1 MKDDATPVM
10 GGDYETPTMS
20 ALTSLCRPERN
31 VPMLSHAALSRKAV
45 LTLAALLL
53 AGAVATASAQ
63 TVVTDTGSF
72 TRVPSPS
79 DPTAVD
85 VFFGIRYAAAPVG
98 AARWTPPQAPTAPRG
113 TVLAGLPGPAC
124 PQAGSTA
131 PLPQSEDCLFLNV
144 YVPATAT
151 PHSKLPAFLWI
162 HGGALVS
169 GTGADYDPSV
179 MVAENNIIVVT
190 INYRLG
196 ALGWLVEPGLLAQ
209 TPSFFENLG
218 DAGNYGLMDQQFAL
232 QWVQRNIAGFGGDAG
247 KVTVGGESAGGL
259 SVSSNLVST
268 TTATGLFRS
277 AIVESGAYM
286 LHDVPSEAVYGAIF
300 GAGFDAAVGC
310 TQPNDAA
317 CLRTASVASI
327 LAAQGEVFGA
337 NGISPDFGTKV
348 LPRALQPA
356 FSAGQFIRV
365 PVLQGTNANEGRLF
379 EPLDFPFAST
389 LANIQ
394 AAGGPANFDLS
405 NPNTLCAAEGSGAA
419 AVCTYPQE
427 INLVLGLIGFP
438 AAENTAGLDAVLADE
453 YPLAHFPDP
462 FLPGDA
468 PSSDEALAQI
478 FTDLVFACNGSD
490 SNIDLAGFVPV
501 FGYEFND
508 PNAPPTVGFG
518 TVVKPP
524 NDVFGFP
531 TASEHASE
539 LQFLFNFGTPLSAD
553 EQQLASEM
561 KTYWGNFVNTG
572 NPNLPRRVSFW
583 LPFNFLGAVQ
593 GLVPGPRVPNPFFN
607 FRLEHFCQ
615 IWQPFLAAETG
626 Q

>member
-1 MKDDATPVM
+1 
-10 GGDYETPTMS
+10 MS
-20 ALTSLCRPERN
+20 NYAP
-31 VPMLSHAALSRKAV
+31 SRKVFLA
-45 LTLAALLL
+45 LAALFII
-53 AGAVATASAQ
+53 AAVATASAQ
-63 TVVTDTGSF
+63 TVVTDTGTF
-72 TRVPSPS
+72 IGVPSPS

-85 VFFGIRYAAAPVG
+85 VFFGIRYAAAPEG
-98 AARWTPPQAPTAPRG
+98 AARWTPPQPPTSPAGP
-113 TVLAGLPGPAC
+113 VLADFPGPAC
-124 PQAGSTA
+124 PQAGNTA

-144 YVPATAT
+144 YAPATAT
-151 PHSKLPAFLWI
+151 PHSKLPVFLWI

-209 TPSFFENLG
+209 TPSFFQNVG
-218 DAGNYGLMDQQFAL
+218 DAGDYGLMDQQFAL
-232 QWVQRNIAGFGGDAG
+232 QWVQRNIGGFGGDMR

-268 TTATGLFRS
+268 TTGKGLFRS
-277 AIVESGAYM
+277 AIIESGGYM
-286 LHDVPSEAVYGAIF
+286 LHDVPSELVYGGIF
-300 GAGFDAAVGC
+300 GAGFDAALGC
-310 TQPNDAA
+310 TPPNDAG
-317 CLRTASVASI
+317 CLREASVANI

-348 LPRALQPA
+348 LPLALQPA
-356 FSAGQFIRV
+356 FSTGEFIRV

-389 LANIQ
+389 FPNIL

-405 NPNTLCAAEGSGAA
+405 NPNSFCAEGSSTP

-427 INLVLGLIGFP
+427 INLFLGVIGFP
-438 AAENTAGLDAVLADE
+438 AAENTAALSDALAVE
-453 YPLAHFPDP
+453 YPLANFPDP
-462 FLPGDA
+462 FLPGNA

-490 SNIDLAGFVPV
+490 SNIDLARFVPV

-508 PNAPPTVGFG
+508 PNAPTVVGFG
-518 TVVKPP
+518 TVVEPP
-524 NDVFGFP
+524 NDAFGFP
-531 TASEHASE
+531 SASEHASE
-539 LQFLFNFGTPLSAD
+539 LQFLFNFGTPLSTD
-553 EQQLASEM
+553 EQQLAGEM

-572 NPNLPRRVSFW
+572 DPNLPRHSSFW
-583 LPFNFLGAVQ
+583 LPFNFIGAVQ
-593 GLVPGPRVPNPFFN
+593 DLVPGPRIPNPFFN
-607 FRLEHFCQ
+607 FRQEHFCG
-615 IWQPFLAAETG
+615 IWQPFIAAETG
-626 Q
+626 E

>member
-1 MKDDATPVM
+1 
-10 GGDYETPTMS
+10 MS
-20 ALTSLCRPERN
+20 NYAS
-31 VPMLSHAALSRKAV
+31 SRKVFLA
-45 LTLAALLL
+45 LAALFLI
-53 AGAVATASAQ
+53 AAVATASAQ
-63 TVVTDTGSF
+63 TVVTDTGTF
-72 TRVPSPS
+72 IGVPSPS

-85 VFFGIRYAAAPVG
+85 VFFGIRYAAAPEG
-98 AARWTPPQAPTAPRG
+98 AARWTPPQPPTSPAAP
-113 TVLAGLPGPAC
+113 VLADFPGPAC

-144 YVPATAT
+144 YAPATAT
-151 PHSKLPAFLWI
+151 PHSKLPVFLWI

-209 TPSFFENLG
+209 TPSFFQNVG
-218 DAGNYGLMDQQFAL
+218 DAGDYGLMDQQFAL
-232 QWVQRNIAGFGGDAG
+232 QWVQRNIGGFGGDMR

-268 TTATGLFRS
+268 TTGKGLFRS
-277 AIVESGAYM
+277 AIIESGGYM
-286 LHDVPSEAVYGAIF
+286 LHDVPSELVYGGIF
-300 GAGFDAAVGC
+300 GAGFDAALGC
-310 TQPNDAA
+310 TPPNDAG
-317 CLRTASVASI
+317 CLREASVANI

-348 LPRALQPA
+348 LPLALQPA
-356 FSAGQFIRV
+356 LSTGEFIRV

-389 LANIQ
+389 FPNIL

-405 NPNTLCAAEGSGAA
+405 NPNSFCAEGSSTP

-427 INLVLGLIGFP
+427 INLFLGVIGFP
-438 AAENTAGLDAVLADE
+438 AAENTAALSDALAVE
-453 YPLAHFPDP
+453 YPLANFPDP
-462 FLPGDA
+462 FLPGNA

-490 SNIDLAGFVPV
+490 SNIDLARFVPV

-508 PNAPPTVGFG
+508 PNAPTVVGFG
-518 TVVKPP
+518 TVVEPP
-524 NDVFGFP
+524 NDAFGFP
-531 TASEHASE
+531 SASEHASE
-539 LQFLFNFGTPLSAD
+539 LQFLFNFGTPLSTD
-553 EQQLASEM
+553 EQQLAGEM

-572 NPNLPRRVSFW
+572 DPNLPRHSSFW
-583 LPFNFLGAVQ
+583 LPFNFIGAVQ
-593 GLVPGPRVPNPFFN
+593 DLVPGPRIPNPFFN
-607 FRLEHFCQ
+607 FRQEHFCG
-615 IWQPFLAAETG
+615 IWQPFIAAETG
-626 Q
+626 E

>member
-1 MKDDATPVM
+1 
-10 GGDYETPTMS
+10 MS
-20 ALTSLCRPERN
+20 NYAP
-31 VPMLSHAALSRKAV
+31 SRKVFLA
-45 LTLAALLL
+45 LAALFII
-53 AGAVATASAQ
+53 AAVATASAQ
-63 TVVTDTGSF
+63 TVVTDTGTF
-72 TRVPSPS
+72 IGVPSPS

-85 VFFGIRYAAAPVG
+85 VFFGIRYAAAPEG
-98 AARWTPPQAPTAPRG
+98 AARWTPPQPPTSPAGP
-113 TVLAGLPGPAC
+113 VLADFPGPAC

-144 YVPATAT
+144 YAPATAT
-151 PHSKLPAFLWI
+151 PHSKLPVFLWI

-209 TPSFFENLG
+209 TPSFFQNVG
-218 DAGNYGLMDQQFAL
+218 DAGDYGLMDQQFAL
-232 QWVQRNIAGFGGDAG
+232 QWVQRNIGGFGGDMR

-268 TTATGLFRS
+268 TTAKGLFRS
-277 AIVESGAYM
+277 AIIESGGYM
-286 LHDVPSEAVYGAIF
+286 LHDVPSELVYGGIF
-300 GAGFDAAVGC
+300 GAGFDAALGC
-310 TQPNDAA
+310 TPPNDAG
-317 CLRTASVASI
+317 CLREASVANI

-348 LPRALQPA
+348 LPLALQPA
-356 FSAGQFIRV
+356 FSTGEFIRV

-389 LANIQ
+389 FPNIL

-405 NPNTLCAAEGSGAA
+405 NPNSFCAEGSSTP

-427 INLVLGLIGFP
+427 INLFLGVIGFP
-438 AAENTAGLDAVLADE
+438 AAENTAALSDALAVE
-453 YPLAHFPDP
+453 YPLANFPDP
-462 FLPGDA
+462 FLPGNA

-490 SNIDLAGFVPV
+490 SNIDLARFVPV

-508 PNAPPTVGFG
+508 PNAPTVVGFG
-518 TVVKPP
+518 TVVEPP
-524 NDVFGFP
+524 NDAFGFP
-531 TASEHASE
+531 SASEHASE

-553 EQQLASEM
+553 EQQLAGEM

-572 NPNLPRRVSFW
+572 DPNLPRHSSFW
-583 LPFNFLGAVQ
+583 LPFNFIGAVQ
-593 GLVPGPRVPNPFFN
+593 DLVPGPRIPNPFFN
-607 FRLEHFCQ
+607 FRQEHFCG
-615 IWQPFLAAETG
+615 IWQPFIAAETG
-626 Q
+626 E

>member
-1 MKDDATPVM
+1 
-10 GGDYETPTMS
+10 
-20 ALTSLCRPERN
+20 
-31 VPMLSHAALSRKAV
+31 MLSNRLRNATFTRKALLV
-45 LTLAALLL
+45 LAALFLV
-53 AGAVATASAQ
+53 AAIATASAQ
-63 TVVTDTGSF
+63 TVVTDTGTF
-72 TRVPSPS
+72 TGVPSPS

-85 VFFGIRYAAAPVG
+85 VFFGIRYALAPEG
-98 AARWTPPQAPTAPRG
+98 AARWTPPQPPIPPTG
-113 TVLAGLPGPAC
+113 TVLADIPGPAC

-131 PLPQSEDCLFLNV
+131 SLPQSEDCLFLNV
-144 YVPATAT
+144 YVPATAR
-151 PHSKLPAFLWI
+151 PHSKLPVFFWI
-162 HGGALVS
+162 HGGALVT

-209 TPSFFENLG
+209 ASSFFQNVG

-232 QWVQRNIAGFGGDAG
+232 QWVQRNITGFGGDAR

-259 SVSSNLVST
+259 SVSSNLAST

-277 AIVESGAYM
+277 AIIESGAYM
-286 LHDVPSEAVYGAIF
+286 LHDVPSEQIYGAIF
-300 GAGFDAAVGC
+300 GAGFDAVLGC

-317 CLRTASVASI
+317 CLRAAPVASI
-327 LAAQGEVFGA
+327 VAAQGEVFGA
-337 NGISPDFGTKV
+337 NGISPDFGTKI
-348 LPRALQPA
+348 LPSGLQQA
-356 FSAGQFIRV
+356 FSTGEFIRV

-389 LANIQ
+389 FPNIL

-405 NPNTLCAAEGSGAA
+405 NPNTFCEAPGSSTP

-427 INLVLGLIGFP
+427 INLFLGVIGFP
-438 AAENTAGLDAVLADE
+438 AAENTAALSAALADE
-453 YPLAHFPDP
+453 YPLTNFPDP
-462 FLPGDA
+462 FLAGNA
-468 PSSDEALAQI
+468 PSSDEALSQI

-490 SNIDLAGFVPV
+490 SSIDLSFFTPV

-518 TVVKPP
+518 TVVEPP

-539 LQFLFNFGTPLSAD
+539 LQFLFNFGTTLSAD
-553 EQQLASEM
+553 EQRLASEI
-561 KTYWGNFVNTG
+561 KTYWGNFVNSG
-572 NPNLPRRVSFW
+572 NPNLPRRASLW
-583 LPFNFLGAVQ
+583 LPFNFFGAVQ
-593 GLVPGPRVPNPFFN
+593 DLAPGPKAPNPFFT
-607 FRLEHFCQ
+607 FRQEHFCQ
-615 IWQPFLAAETG
+615 IWQPFIAAETG
-626 Q
+626 E

>member
-1 MKDDATPVM
+1 
-10 GGDYETPTMS
+10 MS
-20 ALTSLCRPERN
+20 NYAP
-31 VPMLSHAALSRKAV
+31 SRKVFLA
-45 LTLAALLL
+45 LAALFII
-53 AGAVATASAQ
+53 AAVATASAQ
-63 TVVTDTGSF
+63 TVVTDTGTF
-72 TRVPSPS
+72 IGVPSPS

-85 VFFGIRYAAAPVG
+85 VFFGIRYAAAPEG
-98 AARWTPPQAPTAPRG
+98 AARWTPPQPPTSPAGP
-113 TVLAGLPGPAC
+113 VLADFPGPAC

-144 YVPATAT
+144 YAPATAT
-151 PHSKLPAFLWI
+151 PHSKLPVFLWI

-209 TPSFFENLG
+209 TPSFFQNVG
-218 DAGNYGLMDQQFAL
+218 DAGDYGLMDQQFAL
-232 QWVQRNIAGFGGDAG
+232 QWVQRNIGGFGGDMR

-268 TTATGLFRS
+268 TTGKGLFRS
-277 AIVESGAYM
+277 AIIESGGYM
-286 LHDVPSEAVYGAIF
+286 LHDVPSELVYGGIF
-300 GAGFDAAVGC
+300 GAGFDAALGC
-310 TQPNDAA
+310 TPPNDAG
-317 CLRTASVASI
+317 CLREASVANI

-348 LPRALQPA
+348 LPLALQPA
-356 FSAGQFIRV
+356 LSTGEFIRV

-389 LANIQ
+389 FPNIL

-405 NPNTLCAAEGSGAA
+405 NPNSFCAEGSSTP

-427 INLVLGLIGFP
+427 INLFLGVIGFP
-438 AAENTAGLDAVLADE
+438 AAENTAALSDALAVE
-453 YPLAHFPDP
+453 YPLANFPDP
-462 FLPGDA
+462 FLPGNA

-490 SNIDLAGFVPV
+490 SNIDLARFVPV

-508 PNAPPTVGFG
+508 PNAPTVVGFG
-518 TVVKPP
+518 TVVEPP
-524 NDVFGFP
+524 NDAFGFP
-531 TASEHASE
+531 SASEHASE
-539 LQFLFNFGTPLSAD
+539 LQFLFNFGTPLSTD
-553 EQQLASEM
+553 EQQLAGEM

-572 NPNLPRRVSFW
+572 DPNLPRHSSFW
-583 LPFNFLGAVQ
+583 LPFNFIGAVQ
-593 GLVPGPRVPNPFFN
+593 DLVPGPRIPNPFFN
-607 FRLEHFCQ
+607 FRQEHFCG
-615 IWQPFLAAETG
+615 IWQPFIAAETG
-626 Q
+626 E

>member
-1 MKDDATPVM
+1 
-10 GGDYETPTMS
+10 
-20 ALTSLCRPERN
+20 
-31 VPMLSHAALSRKAV
+31 MLSNPALRRKAALA
-45 LTLAALLL
+45 LAALFL
-53 AGAVATASAQ
+53 AASVATASSQ
-63 TVVTDTGSF
+63 TVVTDTGTF
-72 TRVPSPS
+72 TGIPSPS

-85 VFFGIRYAAAPVG
+85 VFFGIRYAAAPEG
-98 AARWTPPQAPTAPRG
+98 AARWTPPQPPTPPTG
-113 TVLAGLPGPAC
+113 TVLAEIPGPAC
-124 PQAGSTA
+124 PQAASTA

-144 YVPATAT
+144 FVPATAK
-151 PHSKLPAFLWI
+151 PHSKLPVFLWI
-162 HGGALVS
+162 HGGALVT

-179 MVAENNIIVVT
+179 MVAENDIIVVT

-196 ALGWLVEPGLLAQ
+196 ALGWLVEPGLLA
-209 TPSFFENLG
+209 TAPSFFQNVG

-232 QWVQRNIAGFGGDAG
+232 QWVQRNIAGFGGDAK

-277 AIVESGAYM
+277 AIIESGAYM
-286 LHDVPSEAVYGAIF
+286 LHDVPSEVVYGAIF
-300 GAGFDAAVGC
+300 GAGFDAVLGC

-317 CLRTASVASI
+317 CLRAASVTNV
-327 LAAQGEVFGA
+327 LAAQVEVFGA
-337 NGISPDFGTKV
+337 NGISPDFGTRI
-348 LPRALQPA
+348 LPNGLQQA
-356 FSAGQFIRV
+356 FSTGEFIRV

-379 EPLDFPFAST
+379 EPIDFPFAST
-389 LANIQ
+389 FPNIL

-405 NPNTLCAAEGSGAA
+405 NPNTFCEAEGSSTP

-427 INLVLGLIGFP
+427 INLFLGVIGFP
-438 AAENTAGLDAVLADE
+438 AAENTAAFGAAIADE
-453 YPLAHFPDP
+453 YPLANFPDP

-490 SNIDLAGFVPV
+490 SNIDLARFVPV

-508 PNAPPTVGFG
+508 PNAPPVVGFG
-518 TVVKPP
+518 TVVEPP

-531 TASEHASE
+531 TASEHAAE
-539 LQFLFNFGTPLSAD
+539 LQFLFNFGTPLSTD

-572 NPNLPRRVSFW
+572 DPNLPRHSSFW
-583 LPFNFLGAVQ
+583 LPFNFFGPVQ
-593 GLVPGPRVPNPFFN
+593 GLVPGPRVPKPFFN
-607 FRLEHFCQ
+607 FRQEHFCWF
-615 IWQPFLAAETG
+615 WQPFIAAETG
-626 Q
+626 E

>member
-1 MKDDATPVM
+1 
-10 GGDYETPTMS
+10 MS
-20 ALTSLCRPERN
+20 NYAP
-31 VPMLSHAALSRKAV
+31 SRKVFLA
-45 LTLAALLL
+45 LAALFII
-53 AGAVATASAQ
+53 AAVATASAQ
-63 TVVTDTGSF
+63 TVVTDTGTF
-72 TRVPSPS
+72 IGVPSPS

-85 VFFGIRYAAAPVG
+85 VFFGIRYAAAPEG
-98 AARWTPPQAPTAPRG
+98 AARWTPPQPPTSPAGP
-113 TVLAGLPGPAC
+113 VLADFPGPAC

-144 YVPATAT
+144 YAPATAT
-151 PHSKLPAFLWI
+151 PHSKLPVFLWI

-196 ALGWLVEPGLLAQ
+196 ALGWLVESGLLAQ
-209 TPSFFENLG
+209 TPSFFQNVG
-218 DAGNYGLMDQQFAL
+218 DAGDYGLMDQQFAL
-232 QWVQRNIAGFGGDAG
+232 QWVQRNIGGFGGDMR

-268 TTATGLFRS
+268 TTGKGLFRS
-277 AIVESGAYM
+277 AIIESGGYM
-286 LHDVPSEAVYGAIF
+286 LHDVPSELVYGGIF
-300 GAGFDAAVGC
+300 GAGFDAALGC
-310 TQPNDAA
+310 TPPNDAG
-317 CLRTASVASI
+317 CLREASVANI

-348 LPRALQPA
+348 LPLALQPA
-356 FSAGQFIRV
+356 FSTGEFIHV

-389 LANIQ
+389 FPNIL

-405 NPNTLCAAEGSGAA
+405 NPNSFCAEGSSTP

-427 INLVLGLIGFP
+427 INLFLGVIGFP
-438 AAENTAGLDAVLADE
+438 AAENTAALSDALAVE
-453 YPLAHFPDP
+453 YPLANFPDP
-462 FLPGDA
+462 FLPGNA

-490 SNIDLAGFVPV
+490 SNIDLARFVPV

-508 PNAPPTVGFG
+508 PNAPTVVGFG
-518 TVVKPP
+518 TVVEPP
-524 NDVFGFP
+524 NDAFGFP
-531 TASEHASE
+531 SASEHASE

-553 EQQLASEM
+553 EQQLAGEM

-572 NPNLPRRVSFW
+572 DPNLPRHSSFW
-583 LPFNFLGAVQ
+583 LPFNFIGAVQ
-593 GLVPGPRVPNPFFN
+593 DLVPGPRIPNPFFN
-607 FRLEHFCQ
+607 FRQEHFCG
-615 IWQPFLAAETG
+615 IWQPFIAAETG
-626 Q
+626 E

>member
-1 MKDDATPVM
+1 
-10 GGDYETPTMS
+10 
-20 ALTSLCRPERN
+20 
-31 VPMLSHAALSRKAV
+31 MLNNTTRSRKISFTTVAIF
-45 LTLAALLL
+45 LAA
-53 AGAVATASAQ
+53 AFATASAQ
-63 TVVTDTGSF
+63 TVVTDTGTF
-72 TRVPSPS
+72 TGVPSPS
-79 DPTAVD
+79 DPAAVD
-85 VFFGIRYAAAPVG
+85 VFFGIRYAAAPEG
-98 AARWTPPQAPTAPRG
+98 AARWTPPKPPTPPAG
-113 TVLAGLPGPAC
+113 TVVADLPGPAC
-124 PQAGSTA
+124 PQPSSTA

-144 YVPATAT
+144 YVPATST
-151 PHSKLPAFLWI
+151 PHSKLPVFVWI
-162 HGGALVS
+162 HGGALIT

-196 ALGWLVEPGLLAQ
+196 ALGWLVEPGLLTH
-209 TPSFFENLG
+209 TPSFFQNAG

-232 QWVQRNIAGFGGDAG
+232 QWVQRNIAGFGGDAR

-277 AIVESGAYM
+277 AIIESGAYM

-300 GAGFDAAVGC
+300 GAGFDAVLGC

-317 CLRTASVASI
+317 CLRAASVASI
-327 LAAQGEVFGA
+327 LTAQGEVFGA
-337 NGISPDFGTKV
+337 NGISPDFGTKI

-356 FSAGQFIRV
+356 FSAGEFIRV

-389 LANIQ
+389 FPNIV
-394 AAGGPANFDLS
+394 AAGGPANFDLN
-405 NPNTLCAAEGSGAA
+405 NPNTFCEAQGSSTP

-427 INLVLGLIGFP
+427 INLFLGQIGFP
-438 AAENTAGLDAVLADE
+438 AAENTPVLGAAIANE
-453 YPLAHFPDP
+453 YPLANFPDP
-462 FLPGDA
+462 FLPGNA
-468 PSSDEALAQI
+468 PSSDEGLAQI

-490 SNIDLAGFVPV
+490 SNIDLGLYVPV

-508 PNAPPTVGFG
+508 PNAPPTPGFG
-518 TVVKPP
+518 TPVVPP

-531 TASEHASE
+531 SASEHGAE
-539 LQFLFNFGTPLSAD
+539 LAFLFNFGSPLSAD
-553 EQQLASEM
+553 EQQLAGEM

-572 NPNLPRRVSFW
+572 DPNLPRQSSLW
-583 LPFNFLGAVQ
+583 LPFNFFGSVQ
-593 GLVPGPRVPNPFFN
+593 GLKPGPKVPDFFFN
-607 FRLEHFCQ
+607 FRQEHFCGT
-615 IWQPFLAAETG
+615 WQPFLAAEVG